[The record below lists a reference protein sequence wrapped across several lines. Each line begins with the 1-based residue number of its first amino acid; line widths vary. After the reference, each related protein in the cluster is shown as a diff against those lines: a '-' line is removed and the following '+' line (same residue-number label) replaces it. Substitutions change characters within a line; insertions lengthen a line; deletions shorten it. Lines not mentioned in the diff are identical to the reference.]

1 MEFHEQYEQIWQ
13 DERARVLATL
23 IRLLGSFELAEEATQ
38 EAFTAALA
46 SWPNSGLP
54 QNPRAWLVSTGRNKA
69 IDGLRRSAVEQRH
82 AGEAAIVSGWIASSE
97 AVAPEQIAALDAASE
112 EETVTDDRLRLIF
125 TCCHPALSEEAQVAL
140 TLRTLGGL
148 TTEAIARAYLK
159 PLPTIAQRLVRAQ
172 AKIRDARIPYSV
184 PRREQLG
191 ERLDAV
197 LLVLYLIF
205 NEGYGAAPDQPE
217 RQALCAEAIRLA
229 RLLLELLPGESEV
242 RGLLALMLLLH
253 ARRGA
258 RFTAEGDLVLLDQQD
273 RSEWDS
279 AAIEE
284 GSQLAADALRAGVGA
299 YGLQAAIAAVH
310 DHARQASETDW
321 TQIAALYDVLLRVQ
335 PSPVVELNRAV
346 AVTMDRGAP
355 AGLEIV
361 EALQG
366 LEGYLPYWAAK
377 AQMLLW
383 TGANEAAAKAYSRAV
398 ELARAAGEASQ
409 ERFLLK
415 RLAELE
421 SSEIHSGERLG

>member
-1 MEFHEQYEQIWQ
+1 MCNDVCVEFHEQYEQIWR

-23 IRLLGSFELAEEATQ
+23 IRLLGSFELAEEAVQ

-46 SWPNSGLP
+46 SWPNSGVP
-54 QNPRAWLVSTGRNKA
+54 RNPRAWLVSAGRNKA
-69 IDGLRRSAVEQRH
+69 VDGLRRSAVEQRR
-82 AGEAAIVSGWIASSE
+82 AGEAAIVSGWVAASE
-97 AVAPEQIAALDAASE
+97 AVAPEQIAALEAASE

-184 PRREQLG
+184 PRGEQLS

-197 LLVLYLIF
+197 LMVLYLIF
-205 NEGYGAAPDQPE
+205 NEGYGASPNETE
-217 RQALCAEAIRLA
+217 RQALCTEAIRLA
-229 RLLLELLPGESEV
+229 RLLLELLPSEPEV
-242 RGLLALMLLLH
+242 RGLLALMLLQH
-253 ARRGA
+253 ARHGA
-258 RFTAEGDLVLLDQQD
+258 RFTAEGDLVLLEQQD
-273 RSEWDS
+273 RSAWDS
-279 AAIEE
+279 AAIAE

-299 YGLQAAIAAVH
+299 YCLQAAIAAVH
-310 DHARQASETDW
+310 DHALNAGETDW
-321 TQIAALYDVLLRVQ
+321 TQIVGLYDVLLRVQ

-346 AVTMDRGAP
+346 AVAMDRGAQ

-361 EALQG
+361 AALQG

-383 TGANEAAAKAYSRAV
+383 IGADSSAAKAYARAV
-398 ELARAAGEASQ
+398 ELAQAAGEASQ
-409 ERFLLK
+409 ERFLRG
-415 RLAELE
+415 RLAAVE
-421 SSEIHSGERLG
+421 SQ

>member
-1 MEFHEQYEQIWQ
+1 MEFQEQFEAIWR
-13 DERARVLATL
+13 DEGAHVLATL

-69 IDGLRRSAVEQRH
+69 IDSLRRSAVEQRR
-82 AGEAAIVSGWIASSE
+82 AGEASIVSGWVAASE
-97 AVAPEQIAALDAASE
+97 AVAPEQIAALEAASE

-184 PRREQLG
+184 PRREQLA

-205 NEGYGAAPDQPE
+205 NEGYGAAPDQLE
-217 RQALCAEAIRLA
+217 RRALCVEAIRLT
-229 RLLLELLPGESEV
+229 RLLLEMLPGEPEV
-242 RGLLALMLLLH
+242 RGLLALMLLQD

-258 RFTAEGDLVLLDQQD
+258 RFTAEGDLVLLEQQD
-273 RSEWDS
+273 RSAWDS

-284 GSQLAADALRAGVGA
+284 GSQLAADALRAGVGG

-310 DHARQASETDW
+310 DHALNAGDTDW
-321 TQIAALYDVLLRVQ
+321 TQIVGLYDVLLRVQ

-346 AVTMDRGAP
+346 AVAMDRGAQ

-361 EALQG
+361 DTLQG

-383 TGANEAAAKAYSRAV
+383 TGANDAAAKAYTRAAD
-398 ELARAAGEASQ
+398 LARAAGEASQ
-409 ERFLLK
+409 ERFLRR
-415 RLAELE
+415 RLAAIE
-421 SSEIHSGERLG
+421 SQ